1 MIKKILATAVC
12 ALGLSCAAH
21 ATTINFGIISTES
34 STNLKKDWEPVLA
47 EMAKQTGYEIKPFFA
62 PDYAGVIEG
71 MRFNKVQVAWFGNKS
86 AMEAVDRSDGEV
98 FAQTIAADG
107 SAGYYSL
114 LIVNKKSPINTL
126 DAMLKDGKSLSFS
139 IGDPNSTSGFLVP
152 SYYVFA
158 KHNIDPKTFFKVTR
172 SANHESNAMAVANGQ
187 VDVAT
192 NNTESM
198 DRLKMVHPTD
208 FEKIKVIWTSPLIPS
223 DPLVMRKDLP
233 QAEKTKIADFFYS
246 YGKTPEQ
253 KDALKRLGLSGFKP
267 SNNAQ
272 LMPIRQISL
281 FTKRTKIEA
290 DAKLSADEKKSQIA
304 KIDEQLAALK

>member
-1 MIKKILATAVC
+1 MFKKILISTVC
-12 ALGLSCAAH
+12 AIGLSAAAQ
-21 ATTINFGIISTES
+21 ATTLNFGIISTES

-47 EMAKQTGYEIKPFFA
+47 EMAKVTGYEVKPFFA
-62 PDYAGVIEG
+62 PDYAGVIEA

-86 AMEAVDRSDGEV
+86 AMEAEDRSDGEI

-126 DAMLKDGKSLSFS
+126 DEALKDGKSLSFS

-158 KHNIDPKTFFKVTR
+158 KNNIDPKTFFKVTR

-187 VDVAT
+187 VDLAT

-198 DRLKMVHPTD
+198 DRLKMAHPAEY
-208 FEKIKVIWTSPLIPS
+208 EKIKVIWTSPLIPS
-223 DPLVMRKDLP
+223 DPLVYRKDLP
-233 QAEKTKIADFFYS
+233 QAEKTKIADFFFS

-253 KDALKRLGLSGFKP
+253 KEALKRLGLSGFKP
-267 SNNAQ
+267 STNAQ
-272 LMPIRQISL
+272 LVPIRQITL

-290 DAKLSADEKKSQIA
+290 DAKLSAEEKKSQIA

>member
-47 EMAKQTGYEIKPFFA
+47 EMAKQTGYDIKPFFA

-86 AMEAVDRSDGEV
+86 AMEAVDRSDGEI

-126 DAMLKDGKSLSFS
+126 DEMLKDGKSLSFS

-158 KHNIDPKTFFKVTR
+158 KHNVDPKTFFKVTR

-233 QAEKTKIADFFYS
+233 QAEKTKIADFFFA

-253 KDALKRLGLSGFKP
+253 KQALKRLGLSGFKP
-267 SNNAQ
+267 STNAQ
-272 LMPIRQISL
+272 LLPIRQISL
-281 FTKRTKIEA
+281 FTKRTKIAA
-290 DAKLSADEKKSQIA
+290 DAKLSAEERQSQVA